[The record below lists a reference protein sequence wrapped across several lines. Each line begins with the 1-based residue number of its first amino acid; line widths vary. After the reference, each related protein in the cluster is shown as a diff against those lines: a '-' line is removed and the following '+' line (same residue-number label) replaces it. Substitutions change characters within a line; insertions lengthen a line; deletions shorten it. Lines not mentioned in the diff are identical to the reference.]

1 MRKYYW
7 VPFLGAM
14 FIPQAIAQQ
23 YQDNSH
29 NQESIQLL
37 QQYQQKVQQQQQEY
51 QQRKNETSQNEI
63 TLSGKKFEVENNVN
77 AVGQALYISLN
88 QELWDYAEKF
98 LAQYLQFADHKPPL
112 VLFAKGLLARKQG
125 SLEQAEL
132 YYQELLKLDPQ
143 FLRGQ
148 LDLARILFENH
159 KNNESTSLFEK
170 ITQLELP
177 QNLYQTIG
185 GYQQALSKRESWQGG
200 LSIGYQYNQNINQ
213 SSQKEE
219 CLLSLN
225 NQCIEKQSSPKSIN
239 AQGWHYD
246 ANIRKQ
252 TSFVA
257 NHGLAFSLNSYGQFY
272 PHYRNYN
279 ENTVKTSLGYH
290 FQNAKTELTIAPV
303 FEYNVLQ
310 NHRNYHAWGGRINF
324 SQNLS
329 PRHHLNLQFEQKKFY
344 YNSEQHSLENAYLS
358 TLSGTWY
365 YLLSPKTTL
374 FSGLD
379 FAYRHT
385 VQKEKNYKMAGL
397 RLGFNHQFDFGL
409 NTTFLALLKHY
420 RYEKD
425 YGVIFKA
432 RRENLQTYLAIFKMP
447 KWNFKGIVPS
457 LLIKHS
463 RNKANNDTIF
473 SYKQS
478 EMQVNFEWQF

>member
-1 MRKYYW
+1 MKKYHW
-7 VPFLGAM
+7 VPFFGAM
-14 FIPQAIAQQ
+14 FIPQTIAQQ
-23 YQDNSH
+23 YQDNAD

-37 QQYQQKVQQQQQEY
+37 QQYQQKSQQQQQEY
-51 QQRKNETSQNEI
+51 QHLKNEMTLNGREFEI
-63 TLSGKKFEVENNVN
+63 ENNVN

-88 QELWDYAEKF
+88 QELWHYAEKF
-98 LAQYLQFADHKPPL
+98 LAQYQQFSTHKPQL
-112 VLFAKGLLARKQG
+112 VLFAKGLLARNQG
-125 SLEQAEL
+125 NLEQAEL
-132 YYQELLKLDPQ
+132 YYRELLKQDPQ

-148 LDLARILFENH
+148 LDLARILFENY
-159 KNNESTSLFEK
+159 KNNESASLFQN
-170 ITQLELP
+170 IAQLELP
-177 QNLYQTIG
+177 QDLYQTLG
-185 GYQQALSKRESWQGG
+185 GYQQALEERKRWQGG
-200 LSIGYQYNQNINQ
+200 ISIGYQYNQNINQ
-213 SSQKEE
+213 SSKKEE

-225 NQCIEKQSSPKSIN
+225 NQCIEKLSSPKPIN

-257 NHGLAFSLNSYGQFY
+257 NHGLEFSLNSYGQFY
-272 PHYRNYN
+272 LDNRSYN
-279 ENTVKTSLGYH
+279 ENTIKTSLGYH
-290 FQNAKTELTIAPV
+290 FKNAKTELTVAPL

-310 NHRNYHAWGGRINF
+310 NHRNYHAWGEHINF

-329 PRHHLNLQFEQKKFY
+329 PRHHLNLQLEQKKFY
-344 YNSEQHSLENAYLS
+344 YNSKQNSLKNAYLS

-365 YLLSPKTTL
+365 YLFSPKTTL

-385 VQKEKNYKMAGL
+385 AQKEKNYQMAGV

-420 RYEKD
+420 RYKEN

-447 KWNFKGIVPS
+447 KWNFKGIVPN
-457 LLIKHS
+457 LLIKHT

-473 SYKQS
+473 SYKQN
-478 EMQVNFEWQF
+478 EVQLNFEWQF